1 MKISTK
7 LVVIPCFTLA
17 GLIGLALA
25 ALFTMQSQ
33 MRDDAGRRSAAVVD
47 AASKI
52 AAKYESDVR
61 AGTIAIDVAK
71 TATLNAIKA
80 VRYGDDDYVWVQD
93 AVPNIIMH
101 PIRPDLDGKNVGDI
115 KDPNGNF
122 LFRRFAETA
131 RTNGSSF
138 VAYLWPKPGNDNSV
152 EKISFVRSFEPWGW
166 IIGSGVYI
174 DDVNDQLVRTSL
186 KFGIVV
192 ALLGGAVFAASYFM
206 SRTIVRPLGA
216 MVGLVG
222 EAANGNLEI
231 SVADFKTEDEIGAL
245 AAALEIF
252 IARGREQRRL
262 EELAKAERS
271 AKERRTQ
278 SVELVTTEFNSAV
291 SGVLNT
297 LSAAAA
303 KMQATSS
310 AMTDTADTTR
320 VQAEQVTRSATHSSE
335 NLATVAGATEEMLA
349 TVREIGRQVEQAT
362 RIAADAVHETQ
373 RTDGIVSS
381 LVDAA
386 SQIGDVVRLINDIA
400 GRTNLLA
407 LNATIEA
414 ARAGEAGKGFAV
426 VASEVKNLA
435 NQTSRATDEIA
446 AKIKAVQGATGA
458 ASDSLRKV
466 SAIIT
471 NVSEISSAIAAAVE
485 EQNAATQEIVRNVQN
500 ASDSTASVTSA
511 IVQVTRA
518 AKQTGT
524 AAVEVLSASGDLSRQ
539 TGELRGEVEEFL
551 SAVNNAG
558 ERRMFER
565 HACDMAAKVTVGG
578 RTIDVRLVDIS
589 GAGCRIV
596 GPVRA
601 APGVPVTVLV
611 AGIEGLLSGRIA
623 RSDGDSVGVSLA
635 QSEAVQRVCSA
646 VLASQ
651 LKVA

>member
-1 MKISTK
+1 VKISTK

-61 AGTIAIDVAK
+61 AGTIAIDAAK

-131 RTNGSSF
+131 RTNGSGF

-206 SRTIVRPLGA
+206 SRTIARPLGA

-518 AKQTGT
+518 AKETGT
-524 AAVEVLSASGDLSRQ
+524 AAGEVLSASGDLSRQ

-565 HACDMAAKVTVGG
+565 HACDMAAKVAVGG
-578 RTIDVRLVDIS
+578 RMIDVRLVDIS

-596 GPVRA
+596 GSVRA
-601 APGVPVTVLV
+601 TPGVPVTVLV